1 MSPKE
6 RGPPLED
13 QEGGGCAGI
22 DGTSQGSWG
31 SGTLW
36 SRAQGPSSVD
46 SGVECEVGERGMLPV
61 LPVWALVFWRSQRGR
76 QQREKDAHR
85 SGAWREDGALALRGG
100 HSPAS

>member
-22 DGTSQGSWG
+22 DGTSRGSRG

-76 QQREKDAHR
+76 QQREEDSHR
-85 SGAWREDGALALRGG
+85 SGAWREDGAPALRGG

>member
-1 MSPKE
+1 MSPKD
-6 RGPPLED
+6 RGPPLEE
-13 QEGGGCAGI
+13 QEGGAWAGI
-22 DGTSQGSWG
+22 DGTSQGSRG

-46 SGVECEVGERGMLPV
+46 LVVECEVGESGALPV